1 MLFTDAL
8 KYAWAGVLMQLYTE
22 ESEGKVVTIHHPV
35 TYMSGLFRGSQL
47 NWTALTKEVY
57 AIYMSIKKLSFY
69 VTDVEITLRSNHLP
83 LKKFLL
89 KNMLNSKVNNWAIKL
104 ETFNIHFKHIS
115 EIWNT
120 LADTLSRIV
129 KIDPDMKPDTE
140 KEGYEFGYSCFK
152 EFPPAEVTNIEEQI
166 TKDVKLQPDEEIS
179 VPETECTLPVPTT
192 KLCSLQLR
200 DTLCQKKAKQVNT
213 NTDTSK
219 SYHIDTN
226 GILRKLF
233 QDNEE
238 VFDTVVLPKI
248 LIDPVL
254 LLAHD
259 SSGHNGFHRSIC
271 P

>member
-1 MLFTDAL
+1 
-8 KYAWAGVLMQLYTE
+8 
-22 ESEGKVVTIHHPV
+22 
-35 TYMSGLFRGSQL
+35 MSGL
-47 NWTALTKEVY
+47 TKEAY

-69 VTDVEITLRSNHLP
+69 ITDIEITLRSDHLP

-89 KNMLNSKVNNWAIKL
+89 KNTLNTKVNHWAVEL
-104 ETFNIHFKHIS
+104 ETFNIHFEHIS
-115 EIWNT
+115 GIQNT
-120 LADTLSRIV
+120 LADTLSKIV
-129 KIDPDMKPDTE
+129 KKDPDMKPDTE

-152 EFPPAEVTNIEEQI
+152 ELSPAEVTNIEEQI
-166 TKDVKLQPDEEIS
+166 TKDVKLQPDEEIP
-179 VPETECTLPVPTT
+179 VPETECTLPVPMA
-192 KLCSLQLR
+192 KLHSLQLI

-219 SYHIDTN
+219 SYYIDTD

-238 VFDTVVLPKI
+238 VFDTVVLLKI

-259 SSGHNGFHRSIC
+259 SSGHNGFQQVYLSKTIVILE
-271 P
+271 